1 MTDDEI
7 LTLSLQRAALTRD
20 LLVQAAN
27 TLSGVVAALHA
38 ASLLLDDGDGVAQD
52 DSQISNICT

>member
-20 LLVQAAN
+20 LLVQAAS

-52 DSQISNICT
+52 TPTR